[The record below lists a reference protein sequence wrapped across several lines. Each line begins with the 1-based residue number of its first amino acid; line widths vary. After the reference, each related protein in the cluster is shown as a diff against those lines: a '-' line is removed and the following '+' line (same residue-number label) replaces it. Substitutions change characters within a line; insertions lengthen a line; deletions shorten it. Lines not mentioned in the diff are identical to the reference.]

1 MKIAYTGWTWL
12 INHQDNQKWEFEQFL
27 KEVSDI
33 GYDSVENFAFIT
45 RFFDNDDVEVKRL
58 LDLYNLEMVNLYE
71 HYTED
76 PEADYQSAIGYVD
89 FMKKIGAT
97 YLNLQGVMW
106 HDEPFV
112 RPLDADQIKAYAE
125 LSNRIGALCKENGL
139 VACFHPHA
147 NTAIYTEEEIQMFC
161 DLTDPELVGLCM
173 DTAHTT
179 IAGMDAPQAFD
190 KFGDRIVYVHLKDV
204 TPDKDIDENT
214 PMKRFRPLGVGTV
227 DFKGVYDSL
236 KKHGYDGVLCVEL
249 DSPLVCNYKSALIS
263 RQYIQNVLGL

>member
-12 INHQDNQKWEFEQFL
+12 INHEDNYKWEFEQFL
-27 KEVSDI
+27 KEVADL
-33 GYDSVENFAFIT
+33 GYTAVENFAFIT
-45 RFFDNDDVEVKRL
+45 KYFDNDASEVKGL
-58 LDLYNLEMVNLYE
+58 LDKYGLEMANLYE

-76 PEADYQSAIGYVD
+76 PEADYQSAVHYVD

-106 HDEPFV
+106 HDEPNL
-112 RPLDADQIKAYAE
+112 RPMDEAQIKAYAD

-147 NTAIYTEEEIQMFC
+147 NTAIYTQEEIQLFL
-161 DLTDPELVGLCM
+161 DLTDPSLVGLCM

-179 IAGMDAPQAFD
+179 LAGMDPVEAFD
-190 KFGDRIVYVHLKDV
+190 LFGERIVYVHLKDV
-204 TPDKDIDENT
+204 DPDTSIHPEW

-227 DFKGVYDSL
+227 DFKGVVKSL
-236 KKHGYDGVLCVEL
+236 RKHGYDGVLCVEL
-249 DSPLVCNYKSALIS
+249 DNPLVCNYKSAMIS
-263 RQYIQNVLGL
+263 RNYIHDTLGM